1 MFTLIQSA
9 GIKVNHRLIIMIK
22 WEVLI
27 QIFKMSDSE
36 SGLRLKQ
43 EVIWML

>member
-9 GIKVNHRLIIMIK
+9 GIKVNNRLIIMTK
-22 WEVLI
+22 WEVLT

-36 SGLRLKQ
+36 SGLRLK
-43 EVIWML
+43 